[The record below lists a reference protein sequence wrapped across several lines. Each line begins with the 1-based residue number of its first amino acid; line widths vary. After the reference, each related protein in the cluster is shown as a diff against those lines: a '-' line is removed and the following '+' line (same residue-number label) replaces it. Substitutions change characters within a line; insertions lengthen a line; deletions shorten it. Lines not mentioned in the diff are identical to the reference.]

1 MKKALKTALRYIIMI
16 LIPIVA
22 AVAFTLIY
30 GFCIGGEYY
39 IWIRFA
45 LWAVVAA
52 LCLTVYKKATKTNM
66 GEVAVI
72 IILTAVCIIGFSGV
86 IYDRINESS
95 ATLQDTYETEI
106 IAVKHRGRYSGFEPM
121 QTIWYF
127 NSPDGEERYI
137 KFYRYDW
144 GYGMLH
150 EKITVEE
157 YIGMF
162 DKTFCVRKE

>member
-45 LWAVVAA
+45 LWAVVMA
-52 LCLTVYKKATKTNM
+52 LSLTVYQKTSKTNM

-72 IILTAVCIIGFSGV
+72 VILTAVCIIGFSGV
-86 IYDRINESS
+86 LYDRINESS
-95 ATLQDTYETEI
+95 VTLQDTYETEI
-106 IAVKHRGRYSGFEPM
+106 TDIEHKRGRASFESRH
-121 QTIWYF
+121 TIWYF

-144 GYGMLH
+144 GYDMLH

-157 YIGMF
+157 YIGLF